1 MAETADD
8 WSLALDLE
16 APPIYYNKADYIQTA
31 SGNKVSRNSVLCG
44 SQNITL
50 VGNSVIK
57 PGTVLRGDLQL
68 LKIGK
73 HVIVGENCVLRPS
86 HKKYKG
92 SIAFFPM
99 TIGDHVTV
107 GAGSVVCAAS
117 IGSCVNIGENC
128 IISKRC
134 ILKDNSLVLPDTI
147 LPPDTI
153 VPPLTVFGGNPGVY
167 LGDLPESQ
175 LFVQKQHA
183 ITEYKRFLPSQKGAG
198 ATSPKSTKAKAA
210 SP

>member
-1 MAETADD
+1 MSEDD
-8 WSLALDLE
+8 WSMALELE

-50 VGNSVIK
+50 VGNSVIM

-68 LKIGK
+68 LKIGR

-86 HKKYKG
+86 YKKYKG
-92 SIAFFPM
+92 NIAFFPM
-99 TIGDHVTV
+99 TIGDYVTV
-107 GAGSVVCAAS
+107 GAKSVVCAAH

-134 ILKDNSLVLPDTI
+134 ILKDNSMVLPDTI

-175 LFVQKQHA
+175 QLVQKQHA
-183 ITEYKRFLPSQKGAG
+183 ITEYKRFLPNLKSA
-198 ATSPKSTKAKAA
+198 AASPKGKAKAA

>member
-1 MAETADD
+1 MHLDL
-8 WSLALDLE
+8 SGLALDLE

-57 PGTVLRGDLQL
+57 PGTVLR
-68 LKIGK
+68 K

-99 TIGDHVTV
+99 TIGDHV
-107 GAGSVVCAAS
+107 
-117 IGSCVNIGENC
+117 
-128 IISKRC
+128 
-134 ILKDNSLVLPDTI
+134 TI

>member
-99 TIGDHVTV
+99 TIGDHVTAPV
-107 GAGSVVCAAS
+107 SILARTASFPNAVSSRTTPWCFLTLFYLQTPSCRRSRSSAEILVCTWEIYPS
-117 IGSCVNIGENC
+117 HSSSSRSSMPSRNTNGSCPL
-128 IISKRC
+128 KR
-134 ILKDNSLVLPDTI
+134 VQA
-147 LPPDTI
+147 PPRPSRQKPKLLHLERRKGTST
-153 VPPLTVFGGNPGVY
+153 LT
-167 LGDLPESQ
+167 
-175 LFVQKQHA
+175 
-183 ITEYKRFLPSQKGAG
+183 
-198 ATSPKSTKAKAA
+198 
-210 SP
+210 